1 MKSTLCGVAAVAIA
15 LEASACFTSPNGS
28 GAVGAEPDFA
38 LPANVVPVPIVA
50 QQTDFTG
57 GDVATLALL
66 RYWQNAIYAS
76 VPETSLYALLH
87 TTSVNGTE
95 PYDIATYLNGLPGM
109 TATYVTAANGT
120 QLSDLEAAV
129 DRREPPIV
137 DIQAW
142 DSTPGAWSGDWSDGQ
157 YAVMVGYDAD
167 NLYFMDPSTVGHY
180 GYIAR
185 ADLAARWH
193 DVVGADG
200 VPTYRMA
207 IFVHGGSSP
216 YTGTQFPPFAS
227 AIP

>member
-1 MKSTLCGVAAVAIA
+1 MESTLRVVASVAIA
-15 LEASACFTSPNGS
+15 LAASACFTSHDGGHSSSAP
-28 GAVGAEPDFA
+28 PDVA
-38 LPANVVPVPIVA
+38 LPANVIPVPIVA

-66 RYWQNAIYAS
+66 RYWQNATYAN
-76 VPETSLYALLH
+76 VPENALYAPLH
-87 TTSVNGTE
+87 TTSVDGTE
-95 PYDIATYLNGLPGM
+95 PYDIATYISGLPGM

-129 DRREPPIV
+129 DRQEPPIV

-142 DSTPGAWSGDWSDGQ
+142 DTTSASWSGDWSDGQ

-167 NLYFMDPSTVGHY
+167 NLYFMEPSTWGHY

-207 IFVHGGSSP
+207 IFVHGSSPP
-216 YTGTQFPPFAS
+216 YTGAQFPPFAS

>member
-1 MKSTLCGVAAVAIA
+1 MKPSSRGVGAVAITLA
-15 LEASACFTSPNGS
+15 ASACFAGHDRAGGESAG
-28 GAVGAEPDFA
+28 PDVT
-38 LPANVVPVPIVA
+38 LPANVIPVPIIT

-66 RYWQNAIYAS
+66 RYWQNATYAN
-76 VPETSLYALLH
+76 VPESALYAPLK
-87 TTSVNGTE
+87 TTEANGTE
-95 PYDIATYLNGLPGM
+95 PYDIATYINTVPGL

-129 DRREPPIV
+129 DREEPPIV

-142 DSTPGAWSGDWSDGQ
+142 DTTPGPWSGDWSNGD
-157 YAVMVGYDAD
+157 YAVMVAYDAD
-167 NLYFMDPSTVGHY
+167 NLYFMEPSTIGHY

-207 IFVHGGSSP
+207 IFVHGTSTP
-216 YTGTQFPPFAS
+216 YTGTSFPPFAS